1 MMGIRYNPLSFAEL
15 EQFVNE
21 RNCKKMLDEA
31 EKRMAE
37 IALTIS
43 ALQIEMKYQEQKRN
57 DILTIMRMRKYNE

>member
-1 MMGIRYNPLSFAEL
+1 MTGIRYNPLSFAEL
-15 EQFVNE
+15 ELFINE
-21 RNCKKMLDEA
+21 RNCKKMLDKA
-31 EKRMAE
+31 EKRIAE